1 MIRVVIVDDHPIVR
15 RGLREIMD
23 DEADLRVV
31 AEASAAEEVPALLA
45 QHPCDVLLLD
55 LSLPGRGGLEVLSDI
70 RRASPRVHVLV
81 VSTYAAS
88 QFAVRAIRS
97 GAAGYLSKSSVVEE
111 LVLAVRAVMQ
121 TGRYINDEVA
131 SMLADYAHRESPVP
145 PHELLSTREHE
156 VLRLL
161 YEGNSISD
169 IATHLSLSVK
179 SISTYRRRAFE
190 KLGVDSTAALVR
202 YAVEHKLFP

>member
-1 MIRVVIVDDHPIVR
+1 MIRILIVDDHPIVR

-23 DEADLRVV
+23 DQPDLSVV
-31 AEASAAEEVPALLA
+31 AEATRAEEVPALLA
-45 QHPCDVLLLD
+45 QHPCDVVLLD
-55 LSLPGRGGLEVLSDI
+55 LSLPGRGGMELLGDI

-88 QFAVRAIRS
+88 QYALRAMRS

-111 LVLAVRAVMQ
+111 LVLAVRTVMQ

-131 SMLADYAHRESPVP
+131 ATLADFAQRDSPP
-145 PHELLSTREHE
+145 AQHELLSDREHE

-161 YEGNSISD
+161 YEGKTVSD
-169 IATHLSLSVK
+169 IAAHLALSVK
-179 SISTYRRRAFE
+179 SVSTYRRRAFE

-202 YAVEHKLFP
+202 YAVEHNLFT